1 MPLFSQVDIIG
12 EETQDTP
19 SAADLE
25 TKPVLQIW
33 KSEHVD
39 QYRWV
44 LTFGHKDSKVYNGNA
59 KSFEQ
64 ALKDIEICQKLYISG
79 TV

>member
-1 MPLFSQVDIIG
+1 MPF
-12 EETQDTP
+12 
-19 SAADLE
+19 AADLE

-44 LTFGHKDSKVYNGNA
+44 LTFGYKDSEVYNGNA

-64 ALKDIEICQKLYISG
+64 ALKDIEICQKLHVSG